1 MIDLIGTIVEVG
13 TGEALYVGKLV
24 EVNEFELHL
33 ESESGWIVVPI
44 ERIAFVRPKEEG
56 DWTAP

>member
-24 EVNEFELHL
+24 EVNEHEIHL
-33 ESESGWIVVPI
+33 ESESGWVVVSI
-44 ERIAFVRPKEEG
+44 ERIAFVRPKEAD
-56 DWTAP
+56 DWMAS

>member
-1 MIDLIGTIVEVG
+1 MIDLVGTIVEVG

-24 EVNEFELHL
+24 EVNEQEIHL
-33 ESESGWIVVPI
+33 ESESGWIVVPL
-44 ERIAFVRPKEEG
+44 ERVAFVRPREEG